1 MSSALQVT
9 GVVDAVSTALRSAI
23 FKGEITSGQLITETW
38 LAERFDVARASA
50 KGAIEKLVAEGI
62 LQRTV
67 HRSARVRV
75 LDESSVRDIYRTR
88 RRLES
93 EALREL
99 AAIRVAPPS
108 AAAANLEI
116 ARFTGG
122 SSIDIVDPDMRFH
135 TSIVDAIGSER
146 TSRSYGALVAEVRL
160 CMAQVQGRQLIS
172 VDLILDEH
180 TRILELIARGD
191 GEQAVALL
199 AEHLGRAEERL
210 VAALTHL

>member
-1 MSSALQVT
+1 MSSTLQVT
-9 GVVDAVSTALRSAI
+9 GIVEAASTALRSAI
-23 FKGEITSGQLITETW
+23 FEGEIASGQLVTETW
-38 LAERFDVARASA
+38 LAERFDIARASA
-50 KGAIEKLVAEGI
+50 KAAIEKLVTEGL

-75 LDESSVRDIYRTR
+75 LDEMSVRDIYRTR
-88 RRLES
+88 RRIES

-99 AAIRVAPPS
+99 AVIGAAPAA
-108 AAAANLEI
+108 AAAANREI

-135 TSIVDAIGSER
+135 MSIVDALGSER
-146 TSRSYGALVAEVRL
+146 TSRSYSALVAEVRL

-180 TRILELIARGD
+180 TRILDFLAL
-191 GEQAVALL
+191 GEGEHAVTLL
-199 AEHLGRAEERL
+199 AEHLGRAEDRL
-210 VAALTHL
+210 VGALSQ